1 MILILVSSQTRYSQS
16 DSPRTDVNTSHSA
29 SVADPFNFTFLD
41 SDPSRWKRQTE
52 RPSLDRLSEL

>member
-29 SVADPFNFTFLD
+29 SVADPFNFTFLNP
-41 SDPSRWKRQTE
+41 DPSLMKNTNGETE
-52 RPSLDRLSEL
+52 LDRHSEL